1 MKNNNTKKLFVII
14 MLAIVLMITIL
25 FIKNIYTK
33 SNYKDENK
41 EYKQN
46 YFIEYSSS
54 GNVGVV
60 KRNGEEVVEAK
71 YVDIY
76 IPNPEKDVF
85 ICVNS
90 DELYTIINSKGED
103 ILTEYTNV
111 SVLTTSEGILEFEK
125 EVLKFEQDGK
135 YGLINLD
142 GKIIAEAEYDEIK
155 SLKNKPGKLL
165 VKKDNKYGVLD
176 SKGMVIIEIQY
187 DSIVGDGFCTPN
199 EKYAKTGYI
208 VKEKTD
214 TGYYYGYI
222 NSKLKMILEP
232 EYESL
237 ERILNYKDTNNA
249 YLIGMKNGKKGL
261 YKNGKNVIENK
272 YQSITYS
279 ESSNIIVAKTSKNY
293 FFYNLEGKQILDS
306 KYQEYSLAGNYI
318 SVLENEERKLYD
330 INGNYLTNIAY
341 KSIRET
347 ENPNY
352 FITVDENNRYSIMN
366 KSTELQNTYVNL
378 KYAFDDYFIFT
389 TDENKMGVLNVW
401 QGIVIEPEYDSIL
414 KIENINALEA
424 KLGNETTIYSKELQK
439 ISTIS
444 DAIVEN
450 LKDKYAV
457 IYSNTEMLYL
467 DESGNQISNLKI
479 FDNKLYSIKKDDK
492 WGLQDKNGNI
502 IVECNYDMVTEIN
515 EYGFA
520 GIKKDG
526 KWGIVNSD
534 GFVISEPNYEIETY
548 YFPSF
553 IGKTYIELTDS
564 LHCIKLED

>member
-1 MKNNNTKKLFVII
+1 MKNKNTKKLFVII
-14 MLAIVLMITIL
+14 IFAIVLIITIL
-25 FIKNIYTK
+25 FIKNIHTK
-33 SNYKDENK
+33 SNYQDKNK
-41 EYKQN
+41 EYKLN
-46 YFIEYSSS
+46 YFVEYSSS
-54 GNVGVV
+54 GMVGVIN
-60 KRNGEEVVEAK
+60 KTGEEVIEAK

-85 ICVNS
+85 ICVNE
-90 DELYTIINSKGED
+90 DESFIILNSKGEE
-103 ILTEYTNV
+103 ILKDYTNI
-111 SVLTTSEGILEFEK
+111 SVFTTSEGMLDFEE
-125 EVLKFEQDGK
+125 EVLRFEQNGK

-142 GKIIAEAEYDEIK
+142 GQIVANAEYDEIK

-165 VKKDNKYGVLD
+165 VKKDNNYGVLD
-176 SKGMVIIEIQY
+176 SNGNIIIDIKY
-187 DSIVGDGFCTPN
+187 ASVVGDGYCTEN
-199 EKYAKTGYI
+199 DGYTKTGYI
-208 VKEKTD
+208 VREKTD

-222 NSKLKMILEP
+222 NANTEILLKP
-232 EYESL
+232 EFETI
-237 ERILNYKDTNNA
+237 ERILNYKDSSNV
-249 YLIGMKNGKKGL
+249 YLIGMKNGKKGF
-261 YKNGKNVIENK
+261 YKNEKTIIDNK

-279 ESSNIIVAKTSKNY
+279 ENSNIIVAGTSKNY

-318 SVLENEERKLYD
+318 SVLENDERKLYD
-330 INGNYLTNIAY
+330 TNGNYLTNIAY

-366 KSTELQNTYVNL
+366 KSTEVKDTYANL

-389 TDENKMGVLNVW
+389 NDENKMGLLNVW

-414 KIENINALEA
+414 KIENIKALEA
-424 KLGNETTIYSKELQK
+424 KKGNETTIYSKNLKK

-444 DAIVEN
+444 DSIVEN
-450 LKDKYAV
+450 IKEKFAV
-457 IYSNTEMLYL
+457 IYSDTEMIYL
-467 DESGNQISNLKI
+467 DENGNQISNLNI
-479 FDNKLYSIKKDDK
+479 FDNKLYSIKQNDK
-492 WGLQDKNGNI
+492 WGFQDKSGKI
-502 IVECNYDMVTEIN
+502 VVECTYDMVTEIN